1 MVSSRDYAL
10 ILSDGPME
18 SLTLRARFSLR
29 AYGKILDVRRL
40 RGAAGICTARPGH
53 AEILRLKRNWP
64 LPEAKGAAVSG
75 QGGRPLAGG
84 LPSKHMETI
93 T

>member
-40 RGAAGICTARPGH
+40 RRRQAFAPHDQAMP
-53 AEILRLKRNWP
+53 K
-64 LPEAKGAAVSG
+64 S
-75 QGGRPLAGG
+75 
-84 LPSKHMETI
+84 
-93 T
+93 